1 MGTCGK
7 RHRVV
12 VVGGGF
18 GGLQA
23 VRSLRRAP
31 VEVTLIDRRNFHL
44 FQPLLYQVA
53 TGALAPEEIGAPL
66 RVVLKR
72 QRNVRV
78 VMGEVR
84 AFDLDARCI
93 VVHPPE
99 ENDHDV
105 TFAYDTLIVAG
116 GSRYSYFGHDEWRQ
130 HAHEIKSLESATA
143 VRQRIFAAFEAAELE
158 QDPARREAW
167 LTFVV
172 IGGGP
177 TGVEMA
183 GQIAELARD
192 TSPNGFRSAEP
203 RRARILLMEASERLL
218 PTFAPR
224 LSASAAHA
232 LENLGVTPLLKTAVI
247 DLDERSVTARR
258 PDGETER
265 IPTRTIVWSAGV
277 VASELAGVLAE
288 ASGAEL
294 DRGGRVAVGPE
305 LTIQGHPNVIALG
318 DMVSVHD
325 AAGNAAA
332 LPGLASTA
340 MQQGRYAAAAVRA
353 RLHGRTPS
361 PFRYVDKGNL
371 ATIGRARAVADIK
384 GVQISGMLAWL
395 TWLAVHIFYLV
406 GLQNRLLVLTRWAF
420 SFVTRGRSARLITHS
435 PISSSPASTA
445 ARFRKNGGHRDAGEG
460 SDDRNA
466 GAPPLVPTAI
476 QTGGRRVPEPRR

>member
-1 MGTCGK
+1 MDDRGEP
-7 RHRVV
+7 HRVV

-23 VRSLRRAP
+23 VRSLRDAP

-53 TGALAPEEIGAPL
+53 TGALAPEEIAAPL
-66 RVVLKR
+66 RVVLGR

-84 AFDLDARCI
+84 AFDLDARRVI
-93 VVHPPE
+93 VDRPE
-99 ENDHDV
+99 EDDQDLA
-105 TFAYDTLIVAG
+105 FAYDTLIVAG

-130 HAHEIKSLESATA
+130 YAHEIKSLVSATA

-158 QDPARREAW
+158 QDPERREAW

-172 IGGGP
+172 VGGGP

-192 TSPNGFRSAEP
+192 TSPHGFRSADP
-203 RRARILLMEASERLL
+203 RRARILLLEASDRLL
-218 PTFAPR
+218 PTFPPR
-224 LSASAAHA
+224 LSTRAARA
-232 LENLGVTPLLKTAVI
+232 LEKLGVTPLLHTAVI
-247 DLDERSVTARR
+247 DLDQYSVSARR

-277 VASELAGVLAE
+277 IASELASAVAD

-305 LTIQGHPNVIALG
+305 LTIQGHPDVMALG
-318 DMVSVHD
+318 DMASVHD
-325 AAGNAAA
+325 AAGTDAA

-340 MQQGRYAAAAVRA
+340 MQQGRYAAAAVSA
-353 RLHGRTPS
+353 RLAGRAPG
-361 PFRYVDKGNL
+361 PFRYVDKGDL
-371 ATIGRARAVADIK
+371 ATIGRASAVADIK
-384 GVQISGMLAWL
+384 GIQISGMLAWL
-395 TWLAVHIFYLV
+395 TWLAVHIFYLI
-406 GLQNRLLVLTRWAF
+406 GLQNRLLVLTRWGF
-420 SFVTRGRSARLITHS
+420 SFLTRGRGARLITYSSTS
-435 PISSSPASTA
+435 PSL
-445 ARFRKNGGHRDAGEG
+445 E
-460 SDDRNA
+460 RNA
-466 GAPPLVPTAI
+466 
-476 QTGGRRVPEPRR
+476 RVPAPVP